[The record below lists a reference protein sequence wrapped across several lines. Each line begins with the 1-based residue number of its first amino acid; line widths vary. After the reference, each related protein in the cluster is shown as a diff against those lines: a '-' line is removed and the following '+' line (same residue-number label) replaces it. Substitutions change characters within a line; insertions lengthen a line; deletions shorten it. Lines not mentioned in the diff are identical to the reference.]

1 MQEVLRIITDSKIPL
16 DSKIMTKRFG
26 QVHASWIEQSN
37 MIRIL
42 NKLSELGAI
51 REITEMRR
59 GRMYIITKRGKSVL
73 KMLASLQKT

>member
-1 MQEVLRIITDSKIPL
+1 MQEVLHIIADSKIPL
-16 DSKIMTKRFG
+16 DSKIMTERFG
-26 QVHASWIEQSN
+26 QVHPSWIEQSN

-51 REITEMRR
+51 REVTEMRR